1 MSETAIWP
9 VSPHVHI
16 ESGEEGEIQGG
27 RQCEERFQNV
37 RQEVLVDQ
45 GQLYLINALYYRQHQ
60 PVFLRNLLS
69 AVYSKAPFKCFA
81 TRRKVMITL
90 GYLLFGFYLPSN
102 SALF

>member
-37 RQEVLVDQ
+37 RQEVLVDK
-45 GQLYLINALYYRQHQ
+45 GQLCIINTLFYRHHQ

-69 AVYSKAPFKCFA
+69 AVYSKASFKCIA
-81 TRRKVMITL
+81 ARRKVMITL
-90 GYLLFGFYLPSN
+90 GYLLFGFFLRSN
-102 SALF
+102 SAIF